1 MKVTSAWRTGERT
14 LWLLLTLWLSLMTGS
29 VWAQFAKPGTLVLSM
44 EDKAWIAAHPTVRI
58 AFDGNFPPHSFV
70 DDSGQ
75 LVGMAV
81 DTVQLIRERTGLQ
94 FEVDKR
100 TTWMD
105 LYQAAEQRE
114 VDVVATMVKRP
125 ERRELFT
132 FTRPYIFKS
141 LVIMTRDD
149 DARIG
154 RREDIA
160 GKTVA
165 LVKNYSYVS
174 RVLAEFPTVQPY
186 YVDTMLDGLNAVV
199 TGKADAAI
207 TFVGAG
213 HYLQEKYLLSNLR
226 FAAIYDPDSANEG
239 FGVRADWPR
248 LAIILDKALASIS
261 QSEKEAIAA
270 KWVPS
275 LARPTDWALIGG
287 ISAGFLLLLALAAL
301 WLRYLH
307 RQKLQLSR
315 ANKKAHQAN
324 EALTALKSNLEQE
337 VVQRTAALVQSQKAL
352 QNHRDH
358 LELEVQQRTVELT
371 ERSQEGE
378 TLNRA
383 MLAMLEDLQE
393 ATARSEKASLDLAS
407 ANAHLLELD
416 RLKSVF
422 IASMSHELR
431 TPLNSIIGFTGMIV
445 DDMTG
450 PISAQQRSYLQR
462 VHRAAHHLL
471 GLITDIIDVS
481 KIDAGKLAADYS
493 DFDLLDVLHQAHEQ
507 VEPMAQ
513 GKGLALTLAIPSGI
527 TLHSERKR
535 LLQCVLN
542 LLSNAIKY
550 TEKGGVSLSAQVHDG
565 RLKVCVTDTGI
576 GMSQADLARL
586 YQPFTRFESPLKITA
601 GGSGLGLYLT
611 RKLAQ
616 EVLGG
621 DLMAQSTVGTG
632 STFCLCVPLRV
643 DATALRHPAS
653 EPLKAST

>member
-1 MKVTSAWRTGERT
+1 MRATRMRGINPAV
-14 LWLLLTLWLSLMTGS
+14 LLLLSLCLALFGEAA
-29 VWAQFAKPGTLVLSM
+29 VAQFTRPGTLVLSSQ
-44 EDKAWIAAHPTVRI
+44 EKAWIAAHPTVRI
-58 AFDGNFPPHSFV
+58 AFDGHFPPHSFI
-70 DDSGQ
+70 DESGQ

-81 DTVQLIRERTGLQ
+81 DTVQLISERTGIQ
-94 FEVDKR
+94 FEIDKR
-100 TTWMD
+100 TTWVD

-114 VDVVATMVKRP
+114 VDVVATMVKRS

-174 RVLAEFPTVQPY
+174 RVLAEFPTVKPY
-186 YVDTMLDGLNAVV
+186 DVDTMLDGLNAVI

-207 TFVGAG
+207 TFIGAG
-213 HYLQEKYLLSNLR
+213 HYLQSKYLLTNLR

-239 FGVRADWPR
+239 FGVREDWPQ
-248 LAIILDKALASIS
+248 LAGILDKALASIT
-261 QSEKEAIAA
+261 EKERDEIAIR
-270 KWVPS
+270 WVPT
-275 LARPTDWALIGG
+275 LAQPTDWAVVGA
-287 ISAGFLLLLALAAL
+287 ISAGFLVLLALAGW
-301 WLRYLH
+301 WLRYLQ
-307 RQKLQLSR
+307 RQKVKLKH
-315 ANKKAHQAN
+315 ANHVAHQSN

-352 QNHRDH
+352 QAHQDH
-358 LELEVQQRTVELT
+358 LEREVQQRTAELT

-393 ATARSEKASLDLAS
+393 ATARAEKASLDLAS
-407 ANAHLLELD
+407 ANVHLLELD

-431 TPLNSIIGFTGMIV
+431 TPLNSIIGFTGMMV
-445 DDMTG
+445 DDMAG
-450 PISAQQRSYLQR
+450 PINAQQRSYLQR

-513 GKGLALTLAIPSGI
+513 GKGLALTLNVPAGI
-527 TLHSERKR
+527 TLYSERKR

-550 TEKGGVSLSAQVHDG
+550 TEQGSVSLWVEGDEEQ
-565 RLKVCVTDTGI
+565 LKIYVKDTGI
-576 GMSQADLARL
+576 GMSEADVARL
-586 YQPFTRFESPLKITA
+586 YQPFTRLESPLKITA

-611 RKLAQ
+611 RKLAR

-621 DLMAQSTVGTG
+621 DLLAQSAVGAG
-632 STFCLCVPLRV
+632 STFCLCVALRV
-643 DATALRHPAS
+643 DAQALRHPAS